1 MALIVHLCINRTVFE
16 GNKKKRKK
24 KKQTNLES
32 DLFGDEISI
41 NLWNGIAEIKSD
53 ECKIAMLIDTLKIIP

>member
-1 MALIVHLCINRTVFE
+1 MALYWTSMYKQKIFCR
-16 GNKKKRKK
+16 KQKKRKK
-24 KKQTNLES
+24 KNQTNLES

-53 ECKIAMLIDTLKIIP
+53 KCKIAMLIDTLKIIP